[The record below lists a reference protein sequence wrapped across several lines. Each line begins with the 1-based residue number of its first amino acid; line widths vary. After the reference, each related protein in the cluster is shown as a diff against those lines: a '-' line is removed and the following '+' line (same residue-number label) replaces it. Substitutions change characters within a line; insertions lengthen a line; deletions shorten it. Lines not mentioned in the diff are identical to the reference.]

1 MLVLL
6 PPSETKRTGG
16 PEGTRLEYAALS
28 WPELGKPRKAAVEAV
43 RKLSRNLAA
52 ATIALKLGGTQSEEV
67 LRNRVILTS
76 PVLPAIDRYEGV
88 LYEGLDAKSLTIEQ
102 RAFAGRHVAIS
113 SAAFGLTAALDPI
126 PAYRLSHDSR
136 LPGHMLGGQSLARLW
151 RAPLAAVLSSTDGLL
166 LDLRSEAYAKLGPLP
181 DRPDA
186 LFVRVVSEDDRGRR
200 RALNHFN
207 KMGKGEFVRRLI
219 LAGIDH
225 PDVHSLMAWAAAAG
239 IRLDRG
245 APGELDL
252 VV

>member
-6 PPSETKRTGG
+6 PPSETKRSGG
-16 PEGTRLEYAALS
+16 PEGTRLDYAALA
-28 WPELGKPRKAAVEAV
+28 WPELTKPRKAAVDAV
-43 RKLSRNLAA
+43 RKLSRNLAT
-52 ATIALKLGGTQSEEV
+52 ATSALKLGGTQSEEV

-88 LYEGLDAKSLTIEQ
+88 LYEGLDAGSLSSEQ
-102 RAFAGRHVAIS
+102 RAFAGRHVAIA

-136 LPGHMLGGQSLARLW
+136 LADVSLGRLW
-151 RAPLAAVLSSTDGLL
+151 RAPLAAVLDSTEGLL
-166 LDLRSEAYAKLGPLP
+166 LDLRSEAYTKLGPLP

-207 KMGKGEFVRRLI
+207 KMGKGQFVRRLM

-225 PDVHSLMAWAAAAG
+225 PDADSLMAWAAGAG
-239 IRLDRG
+239 VRLDRG
-245 APGELDL
+245 ARGELDL